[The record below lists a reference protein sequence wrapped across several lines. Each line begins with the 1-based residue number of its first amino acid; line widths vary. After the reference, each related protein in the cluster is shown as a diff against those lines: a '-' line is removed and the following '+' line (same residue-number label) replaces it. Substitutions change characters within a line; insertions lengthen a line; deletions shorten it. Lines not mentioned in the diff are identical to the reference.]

1 MMRQETIRVAN
12 WGNFPVMEALV
23 FTPENTDECRQV
35 VQSCDRLIARGN
47 GKCYGDAALSSHLLS
62 TLSMNRIL
70 YFDPEHGVICCEAGV
85 LLADVLRIAVPG
97 GWFFHVTPGIKNITV
112 GGAVASDVHGK
123 NHPSKGCF
131 SSFLLSF
138 ELMRADG
145 SVVTCSKTEHADL
158 FWQTCGGMGWTGIVL
173 SARFQLMRITST
185 TMRQRTV
192 RTDTLEALLRAFEEH
207 KGWTYAA
214 GWLDAL
220 ASGASFG
227 RGVLYLAE
235 HEEGQGSE
243 VLQFEEQPGYSIP
256 FYAPSWL
263 LNPLS
268 IRAHNAMLFFKGNS
282 GDGTVGMDRYFYPLD
297 KIGHWNRLYGRRG
310 FVQYQFC
317 LPENQAFDGLKTILE
332 TIKKSFDTPFLSVL
346 KRHGERPVEAIQ
358 SFPEK
363 GYSLALDF
371 PRTHTVEDLVKRL
384 DDAVWQYGGKI
395 YLTKDALSAPR
406 MGRVNPHHFGE
417 AKFFSS
423 LKGRLLAGPLD

>member
-1 MMRQETIRVAN
+1 MLQETIRVAN
-12 WGNFPVMEALV
+12 WGNFPVLEALV
-23 FTPENTDECRQV
+23 FVPENTEECRQV
-35 VQSCDRLIARGN
+35 VQSCDTLIARGN

-62 TLSMNRIL
+62 TLSMNRIMH
-70 YFDPEHGVICCEAGV
+70 FDAAQGVIECEAGV
-85 LLADVLRIAVPG
+85 LLADVLRIAVPK

-131 SSFLLSF
+131 SNFLLSF
-138 ELMRADG
+138 ELMRANG
-145 SVVTCSKTEHADL
+145 SVVSCSKTENSDL
-158 FWQTCGGMGWTGIVL
+158 FWQTCGGMGWTGIIM
-173 SARFQLMRITST
+173 SARFQLMRISST
-185 TMRQRTV
+185 AMRQRTV
-192 RTDTLEALLRAFEEH
+192 RADTLEALLTAFEEN

-220 ASGASFG
+220 ASGQSMG

-243 VLQFEEQPGYSIP
+243 VLQFAEQPGFSIP
-256 FYAPSWL
+256 FYAPTWL

-268 IRAHNAMLFFKGNS
+268 IRAHNAMLFSKGNS
-282 GDGTVGMDRYFYPLD
+282 NDGTVGMDRYFYPLD
-297 KIGHWNRLYGRRG
+297 KIGQWNRLYGRRG

-317 LPENQAFDGLKTILE
+317 LPENQVFDGLKSILE
-332 TIKKSFDTPFLSVL
+332 SIKKSSDSPFLSVL
-346 KRHGERPVEAIQ
+346 KRHGERPAEAIH

-371 PRTHTVEDLVKRL
+371 PRTTTVEALVKRL
-384 DDAVWQYGGKI
+384 DEVVWHHGGKI

-406 MGRVNPHHFGE
+406 MGRVDPRYFGE

-423 LKGRLLAGPLD
+423 LKGRLLTGLLD